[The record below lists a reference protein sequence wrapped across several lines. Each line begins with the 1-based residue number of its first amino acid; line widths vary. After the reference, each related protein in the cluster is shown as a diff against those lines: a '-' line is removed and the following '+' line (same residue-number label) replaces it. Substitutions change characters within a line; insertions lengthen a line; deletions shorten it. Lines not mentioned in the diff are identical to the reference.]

1 MSYQVL
7 YPDTKTDVKR
17 LSSIDQFKDFL
28 SVWKQGGWAPIV
40 FDKLDGITCDTIM
53 SHPVVISFGD
63 DLGYVYPEGHCTYS
77 SDRFIYFD
85 KEGVEHTLL
94 PECMGGTGEFYDY
107 YVDES
112 AFVNYDNDA
121 SVGVSNR
128 TTLRTGLSYVKADET
143 LPPVE

>member
-28 SVWKQGGWAPIV
+28 SVWKQGSWAPIV

-53 SHPVVISFGD
+53 SHPVAISFGD